1 MSMLENSLVVIVSAS
16 SVVTPNVV
24 LRLLDFFVVFVVVV
38 KLLENLVAIIVDLVF
53 KWLPDMV
60 VVVCVLYVI
69 LENSKFG
76 TVGGMLINS
85 LLDLVILV
93 EQDSGTELE
102 ENVLPLTLKLCKYK

>member
-1 MSMLENSLVVIVSAS
+1 
-16 SVVTPNVV
+16 
-24 LRLLDFFVVFVVVV
+24 
-38 KLLENLVAIIVDLVF
+38 
-53 KWLPDMV
+53 MV

-102 ENVLPLTLKLCKYK
+102 ENVLPLTLKLCKSVKGCCIKG